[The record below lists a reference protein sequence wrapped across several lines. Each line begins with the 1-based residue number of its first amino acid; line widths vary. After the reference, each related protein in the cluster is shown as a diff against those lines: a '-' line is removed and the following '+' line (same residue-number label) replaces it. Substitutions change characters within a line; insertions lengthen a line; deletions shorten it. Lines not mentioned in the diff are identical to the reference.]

1 MISQSIKFL
10 AVILI
15 GQLNFAQNPILKE
28 SDPNFL
34 YVADPAAEVFNGKVY
49 VYCSHDQPDAVNY
62 EGMKDYVILESS
74 DMENWVNHGVS
85 LDPQL
90 DKGFEYAQSNMNAP
104 DAAYK
109 DGWYYWYFP
118 SDITYVGVAKSRT
131 PIGPWES
138 AVTNEITTIF
148 DPTVFVDD
156 DGQAYIYGNDHWVD
170 IGDQG
175 SHVMGA
181 KLKDN
186 MVELDGP
193 WVRLSKE
200 VVNEAVHVFKRNG
213 IYYFCARVGKVTKYW
228 MSDSPLPTEYAKF
241 KGELAPNSPYSP
253 NHTSAIEFNNEWYLF
268 YHRGDVNHG
277 SNYRRSVCYD
287 KMTFRED
294 GSIEPIFYTLDKGVE
309 ITVPKPVKRSK
320 KGTKK
325 IKAPTAGL
333 SIRHE
338 AEAFTEKS
346 GIKVIQQTD
355 RINCQDIGDISTGDW
370 TSYKNIHFGNNYEPT
385 SFSVRVATPNHGGS
399 IELRLNDPKGTLVGS
414 IPVDSTGG
422 WNDYK
427 TLSTSLLGIR
437 GSHTL
442 YLCYFGEAEKLF
454 NLNWFEWTPPAK
466 KIDSTK
472 FLNEKKNNE
481 K

>member
-1 MISQSIKFL
+1 MNNGKILLF
-10 AVILI
+10 AILI
-15 GQLNFAQNPILKE
+15 WQFNFSQNPILRE

-74 DMENWVNHGVS
+74 DLKHWINHGVS

-90 DKGFEYAQSNMNAP
+90 DPGFEYAQSNMNAP

-170 IGDQG
+170 IGDPG
-175 SHVMGA
+175 SHIMGA

-228 MSDSPLPTEYAKF
+228 MADSPLPTEYATF

-277 SNYRRSVCYD
+277 NNYRRSVCFD

-294 GSIEPIFYTLDKGVE
+294 GTIEPVVYTLDEGVE
-309 ITVPKPVKRSK
+309 ITVPEPIKRSRNRAK
-320 KGTKK
+320 RKRLPVGRQT
-325 IKAPTAGL
+325 
-333 SIRHE
+333 IRQE
-338 AEAFTEKS
+338 AEAFTENS
-346 GIKVIQQTD
+346 GVTVEKQTD
-355 RINCQDIGDISTGDW
+355 SIVVDGIGDISNGDW
-370 TSYKNIHFGNNYEPT
+370 TSYKNLYFGNSAKPF
-385 SFSVRVATPNHGGS
+385 SFRVRVATPHTGGR
-399 IELRLNDPKGTLVGS
+399 IELRLNDPKGTLVGT
-414 IPVDSTGG
+414 IPIDSTGG
-422 WNDYK
+422 WNHFK
-427 TLSTSLLGIR
+427 TLSISLLGIR

-442 YLCYFGEAEKLF
+442 YLCYVGESKKLF
-454 NLNWFEWTPPAK
+454 NLNWFEWTLP
-466 KIDSTK
+466 IR
-472 FLNEKKNNE
+472 
-481 K
+481 